1 MNQLLFEGRSLV
13 GIVSSIVRQD
23 DLRVVHSRL
32 DWERMFRL
40 ADFHKVA
47 NVVYLGVLG
56 HGDALP
62 DRWRE
67 RFFQRYQESLLFGE
81 NCKQAIQEM
90 FVWLDMREI
99 SCTVLTYEYVRDF
112 YKLPEMAESSPVQIL
127 LDEENYT
134 LAKGYLID
142 LGFETDQVYKGFG
155 ERLSRVGGVSVVL
168 YHTLPFRT
176 DKYRKNMV
184 KLLENSC
191 IKEPYEY
198 IRMLPPESEFVYRM
212 AGAAYHYVND
222 ELTIREVIDLL
233 LCHIAWRDELNMEAV
248 QRRLV
253 EFQIDELAEK
263 ILRIAY
269 MWFGDKKDNY
279 FTQPLDDMA
288 AFDVLEERLL
298 TKGIINHESDHQAL
312 KLQKLI
318 QKEIDREHKA
328 ENRGLWKEKL
338 ARRFSR
344 VAKKLRWAFPDFHYM
359 SSIYPSVEKLPVL
372 LPVFWIMRDIRLLL
386 RVFSRS

>member
-1 MNQLLFEGRSLV
+1 M
-13 GIVSSIVRQD
+13 
-23 DLRVVHSRL
+23 
-32 DWERMFRL
+32 
-40 ADFHKVA
+40 
-47 NVVYLGVLG
+47 
-56 HGDALP
+56 
-62 DRWRE
+62 
-67 RFFQRYQESLLFGE
+67 
-81 NCKQAIQEM
+81 
-90 FVWLDMREI
+90 
-99 SCTVLTYEYVRDF
+99 
-112 YKLPEMAESSPVQIL
+112 
-127 LDEENYT
+127 
-134 LAKGYLID
+134 
-142 LGFETDQVYKGFG
+142 
-155 ERLSRVGGVSVVL
+155 
-168 YHTLPFRT
+168 
-176 DKYRKNMV
+176 
-184 KLLENSC
+184 
-191 IKEPYEY
+191 
-198 IRMLPPESEFVYRM
+198 
-212 AGAAYHYVND
+212 
-222 ELTIREVIDLL
+222 
-233 LCHIAWRDELNMEAV
+233 
-248 QRRLV
+248 

-312 KLQKLI
+312 KLQRLI

-338 ARRFSR
+338 ARRFSG